1 MSIQVVAQY
10 TVSEGQLEAV
20 LGLLRRVVPLNRAEP
35 GCEAFDVH
43 QEEGCPERLVLLE
56 RWSSDE
62 HIRAHQASAH
72 FQRLVL
78 GEITPRLASRTVTRL
93 TEVAL

>member
-20 LGLLRRVVPLNRAEP
+20 LDPLRRVVPLNRAEP

-43 QEEGCPERLVLLE
+43 QEEGRPERVVLLE

-62 HIRAHQASAH
+62 HIRAHRASPH
-72 FQRLVL
+72 FQQLVL
-78 GEITPRLASRTVTRL
+78 GEIVPRLTSRTVTRL
-93 TEVAL
+93 TEVPL